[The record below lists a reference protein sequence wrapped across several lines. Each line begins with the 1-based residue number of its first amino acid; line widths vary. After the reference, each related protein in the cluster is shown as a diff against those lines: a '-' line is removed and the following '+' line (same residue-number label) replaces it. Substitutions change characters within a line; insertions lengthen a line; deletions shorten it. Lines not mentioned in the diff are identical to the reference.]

1 MTGDA
6 APRARFSLLLPTVAV
21 VIAFCVSACGGHRR
35 AEEAEDNGIN
45 TFPAN
50 YKADILA
57 AMHAYLNDPTGIR
70 DTDISEPALKTVN
83 RNTRYV
89 VCLRFN
95 GKRKA
100 TEYAGVKQVAAVFL
114 AGQFDQFVEQAREVC
129 DNATYAPFPELEK
142 LPR

>member
-1 MTGDA
+1 MKGNA
-6 APRARFSLLLPTVAV
+6 APRLFAGLLLFAVAFLV
-21 VIAFCVSACGGHRR
+21 GACGHKR
-35 AEEAEDNGIN
+35 DDSDIN

-50 YKADILA
+50 YKADIIA

-70 DTDISEPALKTVN
+70 DTGLSEPVLKPVERTM
-83 RNTRYV
+83 RYV
-89 VCLRFN
+89 ACLRFN
-95 GKRKA
+95 GKRNA

-114 AGQFDQFVEQAREVC
+114 AGRFDHFVEQSRESRELC